1 MKQAGNRT
9 GGIMAG
15 NRFQRFVTRRRTA
28 ALFSMGAL
36 IAAALSAGVAMA
48 DNPRGASTGATKAKG
63 YDHPG
68 QSLTMKDVKPA
79 DNMYPVLQRPEQAKA
94 AAAKLAALQK
104 KTGKKPNIFIFLMDD
119 TGYMDPGF
127 NGGGTALGN
136 ATPSFDQ
143 FAYEGLV
150 LTSAYS
156 TPSCSPTRSTIHT
169 GQNPLHHGILRP
181 PMYGEAGGLDGAI
194 TMPMLLK
201 KQGYYTQGVGKWHM
215 GENQGS
221 MPQNVG
227 YDDYVGFLGVSDMY
241 TEWRDTYFNPEVA
254 LSPARFEM
262 MVKDKF
268 NHTEVHCT
276 PANKKDCE
284 SGRVIDLDYIK
295 DLDQHWLQVSLDFLD
310 KMKGSKQPWLLY
322 HATRGCHFDNYPN
335 DEYSGKSWGRTVY
348 TDCFVE
354 MDDIFGKLMAKLE
367 ANGELENTIVLM
379 LGGDNG
385 PECEVPPHARTPF
398 RGCKGSHWEGGVRGS
413 VFAYWKGMI
422 EPGRTDG
429 LFDFADI
436 LPTVMHLAG
445 VPGAQ
450 LAKEFPK
457 DRYVDGVDQASFL
470 VADDHLSN
478 RRSRP
483 YTLNQ
488 YFAGMRVDEFKY
500 IWTGEIQDGIVQKGD
515 IGGFSGSIFTE
526 SGGAIMFNL
535 YTNPQEDVSIGVRHI
550 PMMVPIMQTAGWY
563 MQELMK
569 YPPQFKIGF
578 LSNNPPMYDLAPK
591 AKKMMRKTM
600 EKRGV
605 GRANP

>member
-1 MKQAGNRT
+1 MWYLRKFSIV
-9 GGIMAG
+9 GIA
-15 NRFQRFVTRRRTA
+15 VLA
-28 ALFSMGAL
+28 AIV
-36 IAAALSAGVAMA
+36 IAASGTATAQ
-48 DNPRGASTGATKAKG
+48 NIRGAATGPTTAKG
-63 YDHPG
+63 YSHPE
-68 QSLTMKDVKPA
+68 QSLHLKDVKPA
-79 DNMYPVLQRPEQAKA
+79 DNMYPVLQRPEQEKA
-94 AAAKLAALQK
+94 AQEKLAALEK
-104 KTGKKPNIFIFLMDD
+104 KFGKKPNIFIFLMDD

-127 NGGGTALGN
+127 NGGGVAVGN
-136 ATPSFDQ
+136 ATPNFDK
-143 FAYEGLV
+143 FAYDGLV
-150 LTSAYS
+150 LSSAYT

-194 TMPMLLK
+194 TLPMLLK

-241 TEWRDTYFNPEVA
+241 TEWRDIYFNPEVA
-254 LSPARFEM
+254 LSPERFKM
-262 MVKDKF
+262 MEEDKF

-276 PANKKDCE
+276 AANTKDCE
-284 SGRVIDLDYIK
+284 SGRLIDLDYIK

-310 KMKGSKQPWLLY
+310 SRKGNDQPFLLY

-335 DEYSGKSWGRTVY
+335 DEYAGKSMGRTVY

-354 MDDIFGKLMAKLE
+354 MDDIFGALMAKLE
-367 ANGELENTIVLM
+367 ETGELDNTLVLM

-398 RGCKGSHWEGGVRGS
+398 RGCKGSHWEGGTRGS
-413 VFAYWKGMI
+413 VFAYWKGVI
-422 EPGRTDG
+422 EPGRADG

-450 LAKEFPK
+450 LAGEFPK
-457 DRYVDGVDQASFL
+457 ERYVDGVDQASFL
-470 VADDHLSN
+470 LADDHLSN

-500 IWTGEIQDGIVQKGD
+500 VWTGEIQDGVVQKGD
-515 IGGFSGSIFTE
+515 WGGFSGSIFTD
-526 SGGAIMFNL
+526 SGGAIVFNL
-535 YTNPQEDVSIGVRHI
+535 YSSPQEDVNIGVRHLPMAI
-550 PMMVPIMQTAGWY
+550 PVIGTAGWY

-578 LSNNPPMYDLAPK
+578 LSNNPPMYNLAPE
-591 AKKMMRKTM
+591 ARKMMQKTM
-600 EKRGV
+600 EGRGL

>member
-1 MKQAGNRT
+1 MMPYLRK
-9 GGIMAG
+9 
-15 NRFQRFVTRRRTA
+15 
-28 ALFSMGAL
+28 FSMIG
-36 IAAALSAGVAMA
+36 IAVLAAVVLVASGTAIAQNIRGSA
-48 DNPRGASTGATKAKG
+48 TGPTTAKG
-63 YDHPG
+63 YDHPE
-68 QSLTMKDVKPA
+68 QSMTLKDVKPA
-79 DNMYPVLQRPEQAKA
+79 DNMYPVLQRPEQEKA
-94 AAAKLAALQK
+94 AQEKLAALMK

-127 NGGGTALGN
+127 NGGGVALGN
-136 ATPSFDQ
+136 ATPNMDK

-150 LTSAYS
+150 LASGYS

-181 PMYGEAGGLDGAI
+181 PMYGEQGGLDGAI

-227 YDDYVGFLGVSDMY
+227 YDDYIGFLGVSDMY
-241 TEWRDTYFNPEVA
+241 TEWRDIYFNPEVA
-254 LSPARFEM
+254 LSPGRFKM
-262 MVKDKF
+262 MEEDKF

-276 PANKKDCE
+276 PANKQDCE
-284 SGRVIDLDYIK
+284 SGRLIDLDYIK
-295 DLDQHWLQVSLDFLD
+295 ELDQHWLEVSLAFLD

-322 HATRGCHFDNYPN
+322 HVTRGCHFDNYPT
-335 DEYSGKSWGRTVY
+335 DEYAGKSLGRTVY

-367 ANGELENTIVLM
+367 ETGELDNTLVLF

-398 RGCKGSHWEGGVRGS
+398 RGCKGSHWEGGVRSS

-422 EPGRTDG
+422 KPGRTDG

-436 LPTVMHLAG
+436 LPTVLHLAG
-445 VPGAQ
+445 VPGAK
-450 LAKEFPK
+450 LAGEFPK

-470 VADDHLSN
+470 IADDHLSN

-488 YFAGMRVDEFKY
+488 YFAGIRVDEFKY
-500 IWTGEIQDGIVQKGD
+500 IWTGELQNGVVQRGYW
-515 IGGFSGSIFTE
+515 GGFSGPIFTD
-526 SGGAIMFNL
+526 SGGTIMFNL
-535 YTNPQEDVSIGVRHI
+535 YQNPQEDVSIGVRHI
-550 PMMVPIMQTAGWY
+550 PMLIPVMQSAAFY
-563 MQELMK
+563 MQELIK

-578 LSNNPPMYDLAPK
+578 LSNNPPIYNLLPK
-591 AKKMMRKTM
+591 AQELMKQSM
-600 EKRGV
+600 ENRGV

>member
-1 MKQAGNRT
+1 MHCLRK
-9 GGIMAG
+9 
-15 NRFQRFVTRRRTA
+15 
-28 ALFSMGAL
+28 FSMIG
-36 IAAALSAGVAMA
+36 IAVLAAVVLVASGSAIAQ
-48 DNPRGASTGATKAKG
+48 NIRGDATGPTKAKG
-63 YDHPG
+63 YSHPE
-68 QSLTMKDVKPA
+68 QSLHLKDVKPA
-79 DNMYPVLQRPEQAKA
+79 DNMYPVIQRPKQLKEAD
-94 AAAKLAALQK
+94 AKLAALLK
-104 KTGKKPNIFIFLMDD
+104 KTGKKPNILIFLMDD

-127 NGGGTALGN
+127 NGGGTAVGN
-136 ATPSFDQ
+136 ATPNFDKY
-143 FAYEGLV
+143 AYEALV
-150 LTSAYS
+150 LSSAYT

-181 PMYGEAGGLDGAI
+181 PMYGESGGLDGAV
-194 TMPMLLK
+194 TLPMLLK

-215 GENQGS
+215 GENRGS

-241 TEWRDTYFNPEVA
+241 TEWRDIYFNPEVA
-254 LSPARFEM
+254 LSPERFKM
-262 MVKDKF
+262 MEEDKF

-276 PANKKDCE
+276 TADTKDCE
-284 SGRVIDLDYIK
+284 SGRLIDLDYIK

-310 KMKGSKQPWLLY
+310 SRKGNDQPFLLY

-335 DEYSGKSWGRTVY
+335 DEYAGKSMGRTTY

-367 ANGELENTIVLM
+367 ETGKLDNTLVLM

-385 PECEVPPHARTPF
+385 PECEIAPHAHTPF
-398 RGCKGSHWEGGVRGS
+398 RGCKGSDWEGGVRGS

-422 EPGRTDG
+422 KPGRADG
-429 LFDFADI
+429 LLDFADI
-436 LPTVMHLAG
+436 LPTAMHLAG
-445 VPGAQ
+445 VPGAK
-450 LAKEFPK
+450 LAGEFPK
-457 DRYVDGVDQASFL
+457 DRYVDGVDQTSFL
-470 VADDHLSN
+470 IADDHLSN

-500 IWTGEIQDGIVQKGD
+500 VWTGEIQDGVVQKGD
-515 IGGFSGSIFTE
+515 WGGFSGSIFTD
-526 SGGAIMFNL
+526 SGGAIVFNL
-535 YTNPQEDVSIGVRHI
+535 YSNPQEDVNIGVRHLPMAI
-550 PMMVPIMQTAGWY
+550 PVIGTAGWY

-578 LSNNPPMYDLAPK
+578 LSNNPPMYNLAPE
-591 AKKMMRKTM
+591 ARKMMQKTM
-600 EKRGV
+600 EGRGL

>member
-1 MKQAGNRT
+1 
-9 GGIMAG
+9 
-15 NRFQRFVTRRRTA
+15 
-28 ALFSMGAL
+28 
-36 IAAALSAGVAMA
+36 
-48 DNPRGASTGATKAKG
+48 
-63 YDHPG
+63 
-68 QSLTMKDVKPA
+68 
-79 DNMYPVLQRPEQAKA
+79 
-94 AAAKLAALQK
+94 
-104 KTGKKPNIFIFLMDD
+104 
-119 TGYMDPGF
+119 MDPGF
-127 NGGGTALGN
+127 NGGGVAVGN
-136 ATPSFDQ
+136 ATPNFDK
-143 FAYEGLV
+143 FAYDGLV
-150 LTSAYS
+150 LSSAYT

-194 TMPMLLK
+194 TLPMLLK

-241 TEWRDTYFNPEVA
+241 TEWRDIYFNPEVA
-254 LSPARFEM
+254 LSPERFKM
-262 MVKDKF
+262 MEEDKF

-276 PANKKDCE
+276 TANTKDCE
-284 SGRVIDLDYIK
+284 SGRLIDLDYIK

-310 KMKGSKQPWLLY
+310 SRKGNDQPFLLY

-335 DEYSGKSWGRTVY
+335 DEYAGKSMGRTVY

-354 MDDIFGKLMAKLE
+354 MDDIFGALMAKLE
-367 ANGELENTIVLM
+367 ETGELDNTLVLM

-398 RGCKGSHWEGGVRGS
+398 RGCKGSHWEGGTRGS
-413 VFAYWKGMI
+413 VFAYWKGVI
-422 EPGRTDG
+422 EPGRADG

-445 VPGAQ
+445 VPGAK
-450 LAKEFPK
+450 LAGEFPK
-457 DRYVDGVDQASFL
+457 DRYVDGVDQTSFL
-470 VADDHLSN
+470 IADDHLSN

-500 IWTGEIQDGIVQKGD
+500 VWTGEIQDGVVQKGD
-515 IGGFSGSIFTE
+515 WGGFSGSIFTD
-526 SGGAIMFNL
+526 SGGAIVFNL
-535 YTNPQEDVSIGVRHI
+535 YSNPQEDVNIGVRHLPMAI
-550 PMMVPIMQTAGWY
+550 PVIGTAGWY

-578 LSNNPPMYDLAPK
+578 LSNNPPMYNLAPE
-591 AKKMMRKTM
+591 ARKMMQKTM
-600 EKRGV
+600 EGRGL

>member
-1 MKQAGNRT
+1 MNTTLLAHLRRGVLVVALGAMGLMTAGTAVAAET
-9 GGIMAG
+9 GKNIRGDTTG
-15 NRFQRFVTRRRTA
+15 PTTA
-28 ALFSMGAL
+28 
-36 IAAALSAGVAMA
+36 
-48 DNPRGASTGATKAKG
+48 PG
-63 YDHPG
+63 YDHPE
-68 QSLTMKDVKPA
+68 QSLTLKDVKPA
-79 DNMYPVLQRPEQAKA
+79 DNMYPVLQRPEQERA
-94 AAAKLAALQK
+94 AQEKLAALQK
-104 KTGKKPNIFIFLMDD
+104 KTGTKPNIFIFLMDD

-127 NGGGTALGN
+127 NGGGVAVGN
-136 ATPSFDQ
+136 ATPNFDK

-150 LTSAYS
+150 LSSAYT

-181 PMYGEAGGLDGAI
+181 PMYGESGGLDGAI

-201 KQGYYTQGVGKWHM
+201 KQGYFTQGVGKWHM
-215 GENQGS
+215 GENRGS

-241 TEWRDTYFNPEVA
+241 TEWRDVYFNPEVA
-254 LSPARFEM
+254 LSPARFKM
-262 MVKDKF
+262 MEDDKF

-284 SGRVIDLDYIK
+284 GGRLIDLDYIK

-310 KMKGSKQPWLLY
+310 KVKGSDQPWYLY

-335 DEYSGKSWGRTVY
+335 DEYAGKSMARTVY

-398 RGCKGSHWEGGVRGS
+398 RGCKGSHWEGGTRGS

-422 EPGRTDG
+422 EPGRADG

-445 VPGAQ
+445 VPGAT
-450 LAKEFPK
+450 LAGEFPK
-457 DRYVDGVDQASFL
+457 DRYVDGVDQASYL
-470 VADDHLSN
+470 IADDHLSN

-500 IWTGEIQDGIVQKGD
+500 VWTGEIEDGVVQRGD
-515 IGGFSGSIFTE
+515 WGGFSGSLFTD
-526 SGGAIMFNL
+526 SGGAIVFNL
-535 YTNPQEDVSIGVRHI
+535 YTNPQEDVSIGVRHLPMSI
-550 PMMVPIMQTAGWY
+550 PVIGTAGWY
-563 MQELMK
+563 MKELMK

-578 LSNNPPMYDLAPK
+578 LSNNPPMYNLAPK
-591 AKKMMRKTM
+591 AREMM
-600 EKRGV
+600 EKNMKDRGL

>member
-1 MKQAGNRT
+1 MKYLT
-9 GGIMAG
+9 KVSIVGIAMLAVVVLVASG
-15 NRFQRFVTRRRTA
+15 TA
-28 ALFSMGAL
+28 
-36 IAAALSAGVAMA
+36 IAE
-48 DNPRGASTGATKAKG
+48 NIRGASTGPTTAPG
-63 YDHPG
+63 YDHPE
-68 QSLTMKDVKPA
+68 QSLTLKDVKPA
-79 DNMYPVLQRPEQAKA
+79 DNMYPVLQRPEQEKA
-94 AAAKLAALQK
+94 AQAKLAALEK
-104 KTGKKPNIFIFLMDD
+104 KFGKKPNIFIFLMDD

-127 NGGGTALGN
+127 NGGGVAVGN
-136 ATPSFDQ
+136 ATPNFDK

-150 LTSAYS
+150 LSSAYT

-181 PMYGEAGGLDGAI
+181 PMYGESGGLDGAI
-194 TMPMLLK
+194 TLPMLLK
-201 KQGYYTQGVGKWHM
+201 KQGYFTQGVGKWHM
-215 GENQGS
+215 GENAGS

-227 YDDYVGFLGVSDMY
+227 YDDFVGFLGVSDMY
-241 TEWRDTYFNPEVA
+241 TEWRDIYFNPEVA
-254 LSPARFEM
+254 LSPERFKM
-262 MVKDKF
+262 MEEDKF

-276 PANKKDCE
+276 PSDKKDCE
-284 SGRVIDLDYIK
+284 SGRLIDLDYIK

-310 KMKGSKQPWLLY
+310 SRKENDQPFFLY

-335 DEYSGKSWGRTVY
+335 DEYAGKSMGRTVY

-354 MDDIFGKLMAKLE
+354 MDDIFGALMAKLE
-367 ANGELENTIVLM
+367 ETGELDNTLVLM

-398 RGCKGSHWEGGVRGS
+398 RGCKGSHWEGGTRGS
-413 VFAYWKGMI
+413 VFAYWKGVI
-422 EPGRTDG
+422 EPGRADG

-445 VPGAQ
+445 VPGAK
-450 LAKEFPK
+450 LAGEFPK
-457 DRYVDGVDQASFL
+457 DRYVDGVDQTSFL
-470 VADDHLSN
+470 IADDHLSN

-500 IWTGEIQDGIVQKGD
+500 VWTGEIQDGVVQKGD
-515 IGGFSGSIFTE
+515 WGGFSGSIFTD
-526 SGGAIMFNL
+526 SGGAIVFNL
-535 YTNPQEDVSIGVRHI
+535 YSNPQEDVNIGVRHLPMAI
-550 PMMVPIMQTAGWY
+550 PVIGTAGWY

-578 LSNNPPMYDLAPK
+578 LSNNPPMYNLAPE
-591 AKKMMRKTM
+591 ARKMMQKTM
-600 EKRGV
+600 EGRGI